1 MTRAFVSGWMVCA
14 GGVRV
19 GCVCVCALAL
29 GLVMSV
35 RYLMALMGGVGVR
48 VRWRV
53 SSKSFETVC
62 SVVSRKIFIV

>member
-1 MTRAFVSGWMVCA
+1 MVCGWCA
-14 GGVRV
+14 CWLCLR
-19 GCVCVCALAL
+19 VCACFGVGYECAL
-29 GLVMSV
+29 FDGGN
-35 RYLMALMGGVGVR
+35 GGVGVR